1 MRFFISWPTYLLF
14 SIHARLV
21 HIVRAKSIFLNYYK
35 KKHSCQSLQHLVQN
49 KNLNLKIICFKLL
62 TPFVF
67 STIRKTILFQGQ
79 RKRHCFC
86 IALPCLSLGTYYT
99 ICGEIEGLRRP
110 WSKILESS
118 IWSSLSIERGEKQ
131 INQKLIIRSDS
142 KGNICNYHFEAFK
155 VGWLF

>member
-35 KKHSCQSLQHLVQN
+35 KKHSCRSLQHLVQN

-67 STIRKTILFQGQ
+67 STIHKIILFQGQ
-79 RKRHCFC
+79 R
-86 IALPCLSLGTYYT
+86 IALSKFRYVLYDLWRNWRYQKAMEQNIGKFNLVKSVHWKRWEANQPKTYN
-99 ICGEIEGLRRP
+99 
-110 WSKILESS
+110 SK
-118 IWSSLSIERGEKQ
+118 
-131 INQKLIIRSDS
+131 
-142 KGNICNYHFEAFK
+142 
-155 VGWLF
+155 WLKR